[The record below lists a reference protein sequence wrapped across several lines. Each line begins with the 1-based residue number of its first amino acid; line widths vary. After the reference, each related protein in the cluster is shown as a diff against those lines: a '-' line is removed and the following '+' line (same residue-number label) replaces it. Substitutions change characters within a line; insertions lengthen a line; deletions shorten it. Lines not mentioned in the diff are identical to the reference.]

1 MNTIELLKK
10 ITTNKMK
17 IAISLLIIIFICTPL
32 HSLSQDVD
40 IAIKNKKG
48 ELVPAIVVIED
59 NDESTQLF
67 EQSTTGKFSFKLPNS
82 VENFGIFVK
91 ANGYYTKYSYYT
103 KNQLTT
109 QKQVAIV
116 LAELPASI
124 ETGLQTI
131 SKRKEAKEKNI
142 AQFPEFLEA
151 NSVQYSM
158 YFPSGKF
165 TVDSE
170 SLDILNKIIE
180 LMDNYQGVKCEVIG
194 YASSEGSE
202 QKNLS
207 LSKKRSKE
215 VVDFLVKE
223 GIQRHRFRY
232 FGVGEVGA
240 MPAKEREIVRKKDRK
255 VEIIFFK

>member
-1 MNTIELLKK
+1 MNTTNLFQEKK
-10 ITTNKMK
+10 QFTMNVVLSLIL
-17 IAISLLIIIFICTPL
+17 LLISSPICVF
-32 HSLSQDVD
+32 SQEIDFS
-40 IAIKNKKG
+40 IKNKKG
-48 ELVPAIVVIED
+48 ELVSAIIVVED

-67 EQSTTGKFSFKLPNS
+67 EQNTTGKFSLKLQNS
-82 VENFGIFVK
+82 VENYGVFVK

-103 KNQLTT
+103 KKQLTS
-109 QKQVAIV
+109 QNPISIV

-124 ETGLQTI
+124 ETGLKTI
-131 SKRKEAKEKNI
+131 AKRKESKEKNI
-142 AQFPEFLEA
+142 PQFPDFLEA

-165 TVDSE
+165 TVDAE
-170 SLDILNKIIE
+170 SLDILNKIID
-180 LMDNYQGVKCEVIG
+180 LMDTYQAVKCEVIG

-215 VVDFLVKE
+215 VVDYLVKE
-223 GIQRHRFRY
+223 GIQRHRFRS

-240 MPAKEREIVRKKDRK
+240 MPAKERELVRKKDRR

>member
-1 MNTIELLKK
+1 MNTTNLFQEKK
-10 ITTNKMK
+10 QLTMNVVLSLIL
-17 IAISLLIIIFICTPL
+17 LLILSPIC
-32 HSLSQDVD
+32 SFSQEIDFS
-40 IAIKNKKG
+40 IKNKKG
-48 ELVPAIVVIED
+48 ELVSAIIVVED
-59 NDESTQLF
+59 NDESTQLL
-67 EQSTTGKFSFKLPNS
+67 EQNTNGKFSLKLQNT
-82 VENFGIFVK
+82 VENYGVFVK

-103 KNQLTT
+103 KNQLTS
-109 QKQVAIV
+109 QNPISIV

-124 ETGLQTI
+124 ETGLKTI
-131 SKRKEAKEKNI
+131 AKRKEAKEKNLP
-142 AQFPEFLEA
+142 QFPDFLEA

-170 SLDILNKIIE
+170 SLEILNKIID
-180 LMDNYQGVKCEVIG
+180 LMDNYQAVKCEVIG

-215 VVDFLVKE
+215 VVDYLVKE
-223 GIQRHRFRY
+223 GIQRHRFRS

-240 MPAKEREIVRKKDRK
+240 MPAKERELVRKKDRR